1 MSTRAAGRRTRT
13 VQRFAKMSLRP
24 CTAQRTTRHRQRRR
38 GSLGS
43 APPSDSALG
52 GGDRG
57 LGHGRRREDEG
68 QHDEAARRQSR
79 PVATRRPVSCA
90 KASKRLAARRVCGRA
105 TGMVAGLGHPGTQV

>member
-1 MSTRAAGRRTRT
+1 MSTRRGAPHTHSTVIRKNVAASVHGATDDT
-13 VQRFAKMSLRP
+13 APAAKARLAGVS
-24 CTAQRTTRHRQRRR
+24 AAERQCPRRR
-38 GSLGS
+38 
-43 APPSDSALG
+43 
-52 GGDRG
+52 GDRG

-105 TGMVAGLGHPGTQV
+105 TGMVAGLGHLGTQV